1 MGAEIFVKLPNGEL
15 VTLGV
20 FIAQY
25 DILEEMFQRLRASID
40 VYQMILDSSDGFQ
53 EETTR
58 HLKELIRIMSNV
70 AGEEYQE
77 HLKNNPKSAEE
88 RVKEAILA
96 TGDKEL

>member
-58 HLKELIRIMSNV
+58 HLKELIRIMNNV

-77 HLKNNPKSAEE
+77 YLKNNPKSAEE